1 MGILFFIVLMDLLG
15 FGIIIPLLPLYAQQY
30 RASPL
35 EVGLL
40 FSVFSICQFISSPIL
55 GAYSDRH
62 GRRPV
67 LVYSQLG
74 SAVGYLL
81 LGLVMQ
87 FHWSRPTMALG
98 LFYLS
103 RLIDGISGGNVST
116 AQAYVSDV
124 TTPENRARGM
134 GVIGA
139 AFGVGFAIGPFVGGV
154 LAGVNPALPGYFAAA
169 ASLCAMFMTLARLPE
184 TRVHR
189 PAEVAI
195 WLHPSRFR
203 PILDNKRLVQLLAIV
218 FFSMCGFVMLESML
232 ALFTSRS
239 DTFGWGPRDVGLYF
253 GYIGL
258 IIAIVQGGLIGRIT
272 KKVGDWPPAIVGPIL
287 VSLAMINIVYMGY
300 HAIFWMMI
308 VGGALNAVGRSMQT
322 PTLFALV
329 SKNSDPRQQGVV
341 FGLNQGL
348 GSLARV
354 IGPVVG
360 GVLYAVHPTGPFVLA
375 AGLSLIVCLWMATL
389 RVRG

>member
-40 FSVFSICQFISSPIL
+40 FSVYSICQFVASPIL
-55 GAYSDRH
+55 GAFSDRH

-87 FHWSRPTMALG
+87 FHWTRPAMALG

-103 RLIDGISGGNVST
+103 RLIDGLSGGNVST

-124 TTPENRARGM
+124 TTSENRARGM

-139 AFGVGFAIGPFVGGV
+139 AFGVGFAIGPFVGGL
-154 LAGVNPALPGYFAAA
+154 LAGIHAALPGYFAAA
-169 ASLCAMFMTLARLPE
+169 ASLCAMVMTLTRLPE

-195 WLHPSRFR
+195 WMHPSQMR
-203 PILDNKRLVQLLAIV
+203 PILSNRRLVQLLAIV
-218 FFSMCGFVMLESML
+218 FLAMCGFVQLESML
-232 ALFTSRS
+232 AIFTSRAQV
-239 DTFGWGPRDVGLYF
+239 FGWGPTQVGLYF
-253 GYIGL
+253 GYIGV
-258 IIAIVQGGLIGRIT
+258 IIAIVQGGMIGRIT
-272 KKVGDWPPAIVGPIL
+272 KKVGDWLPAIVGPLL
-287 VSLAMINIVYMGY
+287 VSLAMMTLVFIGF
-300 HAIFWMMI
+300 HPIFWLMI
-308 VGGALNAVGRSMQT
+308 GCGALNAVGRSMQT

-329 SKNSDPRQQGVV
+329 SKNSDPKQQGVV

-354 IGPVVG
+354 IGPIVG
-360 GVLYAVHPTGPFVLA
+360 GALYAVHPTGPFALA
-375 AGLSLIVCLWMATL
+375 AGLAMVVCVWTASL
-389 RVRG
+389 RVRA